1 MRQLVLFF
9 KALRDSVRDLLPI
22 IAVIAFFQ
30 LAVLKQPIPDIAN
43 MLIGLLLV
51 VLGLTFFVRGLE
63 LGLFPIGETMAHAFA
78 RKGSLFWLLMFAF
91 ALGFGTTV
99 AEPAVIAVTQK
110 AADAAQ
116 QAAVIANE
124 QSALEAYQW
133 GLRVSIGL
141 AVGSALVLGVLR
153 ILKGWPTHLLLIGL
167 YLLMVALTSFTPP
180 EVVAIAY
187 DSGAVTT
194 SEVTVPLVAAL
205 GVGLSSVIQGRN
217 PLLDGFGLVAFAS
230 VTPIIFV
237 MVYGILS

>member
-22 IAVIAFFQ
+22 VLVIAFFQ
-30 LAVLKQPIPDIAN
+30 LVVLQQPIPDLFN
-43 MLIGLLLV
+43 MLVGLLLV
-51 VLGLTFFVRGLE
+51 VLGLTLFVRGLE
-63 LGLFPIGETMAHAFA
+63 LGLFPVGETMAHAFA

-91 ALGFGTTV
+91 ALGFGTTI
-99 AEPAVIAVTQK
+99 AEPAVIAVTHK
-110 AADAAQ
+110 AALAAQ
-116 QAAVIANE
+116 QAAVIAAE
-124 QSALEAYQW
+124 ESALSAYQW

-141 AVGSALVLGVLR
+141 AVGSALMLGVLR
-153 ILKGWPTHLLLIGL
+153 ILKGWPIHTLLIGI
-167 YLLMVALTSFTPP
+167 YLLMLVLTTFAPP
-180 EVVAIAY
+180 EIVAIAY

-230 VTPIIFV
+230 VTPMIFV
-237 MVYGILS
+237 MIYGLLS